1 MKKKKNPTGTGTDD
15 VDLKTWKFFEAMR
28 FIDDFVIPKAT
39 VSNLQETSKSND
51 VRS

>member
-1 MKKKKNPTGTGTDD
+1 MKKKNPTGTGTDD
-15 VDLKTWKFFEAMR
+15 VDLKTWKFFEAMH

-39 VSNLQETSKSND
+39 VKLITSND